1 MSYNMLEK
9 VDSFV
14 QTWAPGGR
22 KVDWPDKTTAF
33 DACCGAA
40 KAAYLGSKE
49 KLGQSYKATVDP

>member
-49 KLGQSYKATVDP
+49 N